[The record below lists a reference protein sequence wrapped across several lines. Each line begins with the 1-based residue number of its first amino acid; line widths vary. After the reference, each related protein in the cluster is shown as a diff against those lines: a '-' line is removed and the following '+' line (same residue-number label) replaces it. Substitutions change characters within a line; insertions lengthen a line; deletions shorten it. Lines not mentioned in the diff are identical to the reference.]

1 MTISCSSY
9 DQLEI
14 AAMRGQKVRLTF
26 KPSAGDNSIYE
37 GLISDLFCQNGE
49 EFLKT
54 PDNQIWP
61 LEGLLSIEIL
71 TS

>member
-1 MTISCSSY
+1 MTISCSYY

-26 KPSAGDNSIYE
+26 KPSNGEKSIYE
-37 GLISDLFCQNGE
+37 GLIVDLFCQNGE

-54 PDNQIWP
+54 PDNQILP
-61 LEGLLSIEIL
+61 LEGLSWIELIN
-71 TS
+71 